1 MATQTGLQVAGPN
14 EPYTVV
20 DTIPV
25 PVPGPKQVL
34 VKSLATGIN
43 PV

>member
-1 MATQTGLQVAGPN
+1 MATQTGLQVTAPN
-14 EPYTVV
+14 DPYTIVT
-20 DTIPV
+20 TIPI

-34 VKSLATGIN
+34 VKSLVTGIN